1 MKQFRVLATA
11 LAAALLVAACGGG
24 GNGDQTPP
32 VKYSA
37 VVSFGD
43 SLSDAGTY
51 NVGAIKAAGGGM
63 FTVNGIAGAIGA
75 DTVPSDNWAQ
85 LVSASAVGK
94 PSCSA
99 RVGGFGVAE
108 TAVAGCTN
116 YAQGGSRVTD
126 PNGIGNASGGAVAA
140 GTMTAG
146 ALTEPVVTQIANY
159 VKDSGG
165 FTGNELI
172 TVLAGPNDLF
182 AQLTKLTVDATA
194 AGNAAG
200 NTAFATAVVGA
211 LAADSP
217 NPATAATAIGTAMA
231 QAQAAAAKVAGA
243 TTTTIMQAAVTG
255 AVQAAALAGNSKVMD
270 MTYIGAAVGP
280 AQAAATTAAGD
291 AFGKTLVPA
300 LVAGVPT
307 VNQAA
312 AATSIPAAMAAAQAA
327 AAAVAGVTPDA
338 IMQATGVAGVKEAAL
353 KGSPTAGA
361 ALAAYAATPSDPSK
375 LMAILSPAQNA
386 ALAAG
391 ATAFTTNLTAAFAK
405 DSTAAIAS
413 TSIAAA
419 MGSAFTAASQAP
431 GATSTLI
438 LTAMGNAGVQAAA
451 AAGNTKVM
459 NMTYIN
465 AIAASAQA
473 SATTAGTAAGN
484 QYGAT
489 TGAAN
494 AGVGVVTAAATLA
507 GYVKDMVNKG
517 AKHVVVLNLPD
528 MSLTPSARGTI
539 IYNADGSIKDNSSQR
554 LVLAL
559 VNAFNAE
566 LQKDLGVTLGVPAN
580 GVLLVDFFTNM
591 QNNVNDPG
599 HYALTNTKDVA
610 CNLTAPANAL
620 ATVGLDDGSSLVCNG
635 SNLIA
640 GDTSHYMFA
649 DKVHPTPYSHK
660 LLSQV
665 VNKIMIQ
672 AGWL

>member
-1 MKQFRVLATA
+1 MKQFKVLATA
-11 LAAALLVAACGGG
+11 LAAALLVVACGGG
-24 GNGDQTPP
+24 GDGDQSPA
-32 VKYSA
+32 VKYTK

-51 NVGAIKAAGGGM
+51 NVGPIKAAGGGM
-63 FTVNGIAGAIGA
+63 FTVNGLAGTIGS
-75 DTVPSDNWAQ
+75 DPVPSDNWAQ
-85 LVSASAVGK
+85 LVSASVVGK
-94 PSCSA
+94 ASCSA
-99 RVGGFGVAE
+99 RIGGFGVAE

-116 YAQGGSRVTD
+116 YAQGGARVTD

-140 GTMTAG
+140 GGVTAG

-159 VKDSGG
+159 LKDSGG

-182 AQLTKLTVDATA
+182 VQLTKLTADATA

-211 LAADSP
+211 LAADST

-231 QAQAAAAKVAGA
+231 QAQVAAAKVAGA
-243 TTTTIMQAAVTG
+243 TTTTVMQAAVAG
-255 AVQAAALAGNSKVMD
+255 AVQAAGAAGNSKVTD
-270 MTYIGAAVGP
+270 MTFINGVVMTAKDFATAAGNQTFAGTLIGALAADATAP
-280 AQAAATTAAGD
+280 ATAAPIIQTAFVNEAAKGSAMNVVVAAAAAAAAGQGNTKVVTDPTYVPTLVTNATTAA
-291 AFGKTLVPA
+291 
-300 LVAGVPT
+300 
-307 VNQAA
+307 N
-312 AATSIPAAMAAAQAA
+312 
-327 AAAVAGVTPDA
+327 
-338 IMQATGVAGVKEAAL
+338 
-353 KGSPTAGA
+353 
-361 ALAAYAATPSDPSK
+361 
-375 LMAILSPAQNA
+375 
-386 ALAAG
+386 AAG
-391 ATAFTTNLTAAFAK
+391 ATAFATKLAGLLAADA
-405 DSTAAIAS
+405 TVP
-413 TSIAAA
+413 AAA
-419 MGSAFTAASQAP
+419 GPAIGSAMAAAKATASAAP
-431 GATSTLI
+431 GATADSVN
-438 LTAMGNAGVQAAA
+438 TAVVTAAVQAAV

-465 AIAASAQA
+465 AIAAAAQA

-484 QYGAT
+484 QYAAT
-489 TGAAN
+489 TGKDN

-507 GYVKDMVNKG
+507 GYVKDMVSKG

-528 MSLTPSARGTI
+528 MSLTPSARSTI
-539 IYNADGSIKDNSSQR
+539 VYNADGSVKDNSSQQ
-554 LVLAL
+554 LVLGL
-559 VNAFNAE
+559 VKAFNAE
-566 LQKDLGVTLGVPAN
+566 LMKDLGVTLGVPAN

-591 QNNVNDPG
+591 QNNVNDPS

-610 CNLTAPANAL
+610 CNLTAPANIL
-620 ATVGLDDGSSLVCNG
+620 ATVGLDDGSSLVCNA

-665 VNKIMIQ
+665 VNKGLIQ

>member
-51 NVGAIKAAGGGM
+51 NVGPIKNAGGGM

-94 PSCSA
+94 TSCSA

-140 GTMTAG
+140 GTTTAG

-211 LAADSP
+211 LAADST
-217 NPATAATAIGTAMA
+217 NPATAATAIGTAMP

-255 AVQAAALAGNSKVMD
+255 AVQAAALAGNTKVMD
-270 MTYIGAAVGP
+270 MTYINGVVTTAKDFATAAGTAAGNQTFAGTLIGALAADATTPATAGPIIQTAFVTEAAKGSAMNVVVGAA
-280 AQAAATTAAGD
+280 AAAAAGQGNTKVVTDPTYVPTLVANATTAAN
-291 AFGKTLVPA
+291 A
-300 LVAGVPT
+300 
-307 VNQAA
+307 
-312 AATSIPAAMAAAQAA
+312 
-327 AAAVAGVTPDA
+327 
-338 IMQATGVAGVKEAAL
+338 
-353 KGSPTAGA
+353 AGA
-361 ALAAYAATPSDPSK
+361 
-375 LMAILSPAQNA
+375 
-386 ALAAG
+386 AAG
-391 ATAFTTNLTAAFAK
+391 ATAFATKLAGLLAADATVPATAGPAIG
-405 DSTAAIAS
+405 AAM
-413 TSIAAA
+413 AAA
-419 MGSAFTAASQAP
+419 KATASAAP
-431 GATSTLI
+431 GATADSVN
-438 LTAMGNAGVQAAA
+438 TAVVTAAVQAAA

-484 QYGAT
+484 QYVAT

-528 MSLTPSARGTI
+528 MSLTPSARSTI

-559 VNAFNAE
+559 VKAFNAE

>member
-1 MKQFRVLATA
+1 MKQFKVLATA

-43 SLSDAGTY
+43 SLSDTGTY

-63 FTVNGIAGAIGA
+63 FTVNGIVGAIGA
-75 DTVPSDNWAQ
+75 DPVPSYNWAQ

-99 RVGGFGVAE
+99 RLGGFGVAE

-159 VKDSGG
+159 IKDSGG
-165 FTGNELI
+165 FTGSELI

-182 AQLTKLTVDATA
+182 AALNKLTADANAAASTAFVGSVTTALVTGAGAAPAGAAAAIQNAMGAAMAKAAAASGATTISIFTAGGNAGVSTAAASGNTAVMNVAGITAYAGTAQGLANTAFGYTLVGGLVANLAPANQATAVPAISAAITTAGAAANASSASIVNAAAQAAGADAVTNGYNNNTNLANATAIGTA
-194 AGNAAG
+194 AGNAASTAFVTSMVTSLTTGAGAAPSAAATAIQTAMGSAITAAAGVSGATNTSIFTAATNAGVMTAAGAG
-200 NTAFATAVVGA
+200 NTAVMNMTLINSVMGAAQTAAITNGNTYAAGAGA
-211 LAADSP
+211 LAAR
-217 NPATAATAIGTAMA
+217 
-231 QAQAAAAKVAGA
+231 
-243 TTTTIMQAAVTG
+243 
-255 AVQAAALAGNSKVMD
+255 
-270 MTYIGAAVGP
+270 
-280 AQAAATTAAGD
+280 
-291 AFGKTLVPA
+291 
-300 LVAGVPT
+300 
-307 VNQAA
+307 
-312 AATSIPAAMAAAQAA
+312 
-327 AAAVAGVTPDA
+327 
-338 IMQATGVAGVKEAAL
+338 
-353 KGSPTAGA
+353 
-361 ALAAYAATPSDPSK
+361 
-375 LMAILSPAQNA
+375 NA
-386 ALAAG
+386 
-391 ATAFTTNLTAAFAK
+391 
-405 DSTAAIAS
+405 
-413 TSIAAA
+413 
-419 MGSAFTAASQAP
+419 
-431 GATSTLI
+431 
-438 LTAMGNAGVQAAA
+438 
-451 AAGNTKVM
+451 
-459 NMTYIN
+459 
-465 AIAASAQA
+465 
-473 SATTAGTAAGN
+473 
-484 QYGAT
+484 
-489 TGAAN
+489 
-494 AGVGVVTAAATLA
+494 VVTAAATLA

-539 IYNADGSIKDNSSQR
+539 IYNADGSIKDNSSQQ

-620 ATVGLDDGSSLVCNG
+620 ATAGHDDGSSLVCNA

-649 DKVHPTPYSHK
+649 DKVHPTPYSYK
-660 LLSQV
+660 LMSQV

>member
-32 VKYSA
+32 VKYTK

-51 NVGAIKAAGGGM
+51 DVGAIKAAGGGM

-75 DTVPSDNWAQ
+75 DTVPSENWAQ

-94 PSCSA
+94 PSCAA
-99 RVGGFGVAE
+99 RLGGFGVAE

-200 NTAFATAVVGA
+200 NTAFATAVDGA
-211 LAADSP
+211 LVADST

-231 QAQAAAAKVAGA
+231 QAQAAAAKGAGA
-243 TTTTIMQAAVTG
+243 TTTTVMQAAVTG

-270 MTYIGAAVGP
+270 MTYINGVVTTAKDFATAAGNQTFAGTLIGALAADATTPATAGPIIQTAFVTEAAKGSAMNVVVGAA
-280 AQAAATTAAGD
+280 AAAAAGQGNTKVVTDLTYVPTLVANATTAA
-291 AFGKTLVPA
+291 
-300 LVAGVPT
+300 
-307 VNQAA
+307 
-312 AATSIPAAMAAAQAA
+312 S
-327 AAAVAGVTPDA
+327 
-338 IMQATGVAGVKEAAL
+338 
-353 KGSPTAGA
+353 
-361 ALAAYAATPSDPSK
+361 
-375 LMAILSPAQNA
+375 
-386 ALAAG
+386 AAG
-391 ATAFTTNLTAAFAK
+391 ATAFATKLAGLLAADATVPATAGPAIG
-405 DSTAAIAS
+405 AAM
-413 TSIAAA
+413 AAA
-419 MGSAFTAASQAP
+419 KATASAAP
-431 GATSTLI
+431 GATADSVN
-438 LTAMGNAGVQAAA
+438 TAVVTAAVQTAA

-484 QYGAT
+484 QYVAT

-539 IYNADGSIKDNSSQR
+539 IYNADGSIKDNSSQQ

>member
-75 DTVPSDNWAQ
+75 DTVPSENWAQ

-94 PSCSA
+94 PSCAA
-99 RVGGFGVAE
+99 RLGGFGVAE

-159 VKDSGG
+159 IKDSGG

-182 AQLTKLTVDATA
+182 AQLTKLTADANAA
-194 AGNAAG
+194 AG
-200 NTAFATAVVGA
+200 TAFVGSVSNA
-211 LAADSP
+211 LISGTGAA
-217 NPATAATAIGTAMA
+217 PAGAATAIQTAMGTAMA
-231 QAQAAAAKVAGA
+231 KAAAASGA
-243 TTTTIMQAAVTG
+243 TTITI
-255 AVQAAALAGNSKVMD
+255 
-270 MTYIGAAVGP
+270 
-280 AQAAATTAAGD
+280 
-291 AFGKTLVPA
+291 F
-300 LVAGVPT
+300 
-307 VNQAA
+307 
-312 AATSIPAAMAAAQAA
+312 
-327 AAAVAGVTPDA
+327 
-338 IMQATGVAGVKEAAL
+338 
-353 KGSPTAGA
+353 TAG
-361 ALAAYAATPSDPSK
+361 
-375 LMAILSPAQNA
+375 
-386 ALAAG
+386 
-391 ATAFTTNLTAAFAK
+391 
-405 DSTAAIAS
+405 
-413 TSIAAA
+413 
-419 MGSAFTAASQAP
+419 
-431 GATSTLI
+431 
-438 LTAMGNAGVQAAA
+438 GNAGVSAAA
-451 AAGNTKVM
+451 AAGNTAVM
-459 NMTYIN
+459 NMTGITAYAGTAQGLANTAFGNTLAGGLVANLAAANQATAVPAISAAITTAGAAAN
-465 AIAASAQA
+465 ASSASIVQAAAQA
-473 SATTAGTAAGN
+473 AGIDAATHSYVNANLANAAAIGTAAGN
-484 QYGAT
+484 AASTAFVTSMVGSLT
-489 TGAAN
+489 TGTGAAPSAAATAIQTAMGSAITAAAGVSGATNTSIFTAATN
-494 AGVGVVTAAATLA
+494 AGVMTAAGAGNTAVMNMTLINSVMGAAQTAAITNGNTYAAGAGALAARNAVVTAAATLA

-539 IYNADGSIKDNSSQR
+539 IYNADGSIKDNSSQQ

-620 ATVGLDDGSSLVCNG
+620 ATVGLDDGSSLVCNA

-649 DKVHPTPYSHK
+649 DKVHPTPYSYK